1 MLCCF
6 EVGPVKVHEARLN
19 VFKGVAR
26 HLAQRFRLRK
36 KGKRRNTETRLC
48 HSGGGFQAF
57 LLKQCCPSMLAALLS
72 QAQSSSI
79 TAQIWSVPAD
89 LREPCELLHSLQGR
103 SIPPCLHYLGFL
115 PTPSSQGSCSIHPP
129 QSYKHN
135 ATTDASAFPK
145 KVLSYLSN
153 TTVLR

>member
-1 MLCCF
+1 M
-6 EVGPVKVHEARLN
+6 KVHEARLN

-57 LLKQCCPSMLAALLS
+57 LLKHCCPSMLAVLLS

-79 TAQIWSVPAD
+79 TAQI
-89 LREPCELLHSLQGR
+89 
-103 SIPPCLHYLGFL
+103 
-115 PTPSSQGSCSIHPP
+115 
-129 QSYKHN
+129 
-135 ATTDASAFPK
+135 
-145 KVLSYLSN
+145 
-153 TTVLR
+153 